1 MPLVTS
7 AENVQRKVVTTMLN
21 HVSIQGRFA
30 RDPELRRTNSGKAVC
45 SFVLACDKP
54 GKDSGASFIDCVA
67 WDKTAEFVSNYFLK
81 GSAIIVE
88 GRLESRQ
95 YETKEGQ
102 KRTVQEVVVSQA
114 HFCERKQ
121 EKSES
126 AGFASPKADFQKEFP
141 VLDDPDSFLP
151 F

>member
-1 MPLVTS
+1 
-7 AENVQRKVVTTMLN
+7 MLN
-21 HVSIQGRFA
+21 HSVIMGRFV
-30 RDPELRRTNSGKAVC
+30 RDPEIRRTTSGKAVC
-45 SFVLACDKP
+45 SFVIACDKP

-67 WDKTAEFVSNYFLK
+67 WEKTADFIGNYFVK

-102 KRTVQEVVVSQA
+102 KRTVTEVVVAQA
-114 HFCERKQ
+114 HFCEKKKD
-121 EKSES
+121 ET
-126 AGFASPKADFQKEFP
+126 ATPAPGGFEM
-141 VLDDPDSFLP
+141 LDGNDALLP